1 MTSFFVNGVKWD
13 AAHTERSID
22 IAYFYYCHKVNKD
35 ADFYAFEN
43 AGSKED
49 FLRQDIARAV
59 KNESSLKKL
68 TSYIKCNGGDVL
80 QSKNNPDILYK
91 TLLDVSASFML
102 DREKLAFIER
112 DGRAIDFFWS
122 LFHMYSIDLTAY
134 RERRSSELKVSP
146 LAKLNPVMSH
156 DMYTPR
162 INSYHERS
170 LLSHKLLISTQAIND
185 KDRFN
190 DIVRFFDR
198 WNCSISEKSK
208 HLASMEKI
216 WEIQKNHIDMVKWV
230 KLNQNMYKWAWEY
243 TLENAFN
250 NQVPLWATKDGSN
263 EFIGRQLVIAWD
275 LMFSNP
281 DRQALFMMRFKKAAS
296 QQKTRMKRETIKPS
310 TFYLDDDVKKK
321 LNVMVK
327 NLKMTKSALIASLIE
342 NADENDLR

>member
-1 MTSFFVNGVKWD
+1 MTGFCVNGVKWD
-13 AAHTERSID
+13 AAHTGRSID
-22 IAYFYYCHKVNKD
+22 IAYFYYCHNVNRD
-35 ADFYAFEN
+35 ADFYAFESTS
-43 AGSKED
+43 SKAN

-59 KNESSLKKL
+59 KNESRLKKL

-91 TLLDVSASFML
+91 ALLDISVSFML
-102 DREKLAFIER
+102 DREKLAFIEK

-122 LFHMYSIDLTAY
+122 LVHMYSIDLAAY
-134 RERRSSELKVSP
+134 REGRSSELSISP
-146 LAKLNPVMSH
+146 LAKLNPDMPH
-156 DMYTPR
+156 DIYTAR
-162 INSYHERS
+162 KKSYHERS
-170 LLSHKLLISTQAIND
+170 LLSHKLHISTQAINE

-198 WNCSISEKSK
+198 WDCSISEKSK
-208 HLASMEKI
+208 HLASMEKV
-216 WEIQKNHIDMVKWV
+216 WEIQKNNTDMVKWV

-243 TLENAFN
+243 ILENAFN

-310 TFYLDDDVKKK
+310 TFYLDDDVKEK
-321 LNVMVK
+321 LNAMVK
-327 NLKMTKSALIASLIE
+327 NLKMTKSALVASLIE

>member
-1 MTSFFVNGVKWD
+1 MTGFFVDGVKWD
-13 AAHTERSID
+13 AAHTGRSID
-22 IAYFYYCHKVNKD
+22 IAYFYYCHNVNRD
-35 ADFYAFEN
+35 ADFYAFESTS
-43 AGSKED
+43 SKAN

-59 KNESSLKKL
+59 KNESRLKKL
-68 TSYIKCNGGDVL
+68 TSYIEFNGGDVL
-80 QSKNNPDILYK
+80 QSKNNSDILYK
-91 TLLDVSASFML
+91 ALLDVSASFML

-112 DGRAIDFFWS
+112 DERTIDFFWS
-122 LFHMYSIDLTAY
+122 LFHMYSIDLAAY
-134 RERRSSELKVSP
+134 REGRSSELKTSP
-146 LAKLNPVMSH
+146 LAKLNPVVH
-156 DMYTPR
+156 NDMYIAR
-162 INSYHERS
+162 INSYHERA
-170 LLSHKLLISTQAIND
+170 LLSHKLLISTQAINN

-190 DIVRFFDR
+190 DVVRFFDR

-216 WEIQKNHIDMVKWV
+216 WGIQKNHTDMVKWV

-321 LNVMVK
+321 LNIMVK
-327 NLKMTKSALIASLIE
+327 NLKITKSALIASLIE
-342 NADENDLR
+342 KADENDLR